1 MSSPGPVSARL
12 RADAMQADEMETA
25 ERTPAAPAT
34 VRLPRP
40 SLLAVVGAA
49 VVLWGLV
56 TGLRPLFDNS
66 FLTHLA
72 TGRLILDDGI
82 PRADPYSFTAPGHPW
97 VVQSWLASV
106 VYAGLER
113 QVGDWALVVLH
124 GAQTALLALLAWR
137 LTRPANSLIAR
148 IVAVSPVVA
157 LGGKLWSSRPLL
169 FGLTLF
175 AVTILLAEDDRRSPR
190 WLVPAGWVW
199 VNTHGSFPFGPI
211 YLGLRA
217 IGRRLDQ
224 RPPRRIVRL
233 FAFSVAGTVLGAL
246 NPLGLRLLLFP
257 VHLLGQ
263 RAVLSHVI
271 EWQSPD
277 FTKPE
282 NLIFLGHLLLALLL
296 LMCRPS
302 WEDGIVAAVF
312 GLLGAVALRNT
323 AVASFALAPVLA
335 RGLGRIGSIT
345 GERRSLPSTAAFAA
359 IAALG
364 LVLTIDAARGPA
376 FSLRS
381 YPVHELDWM
390 QRHDYLAGRVATQ
403 DFVGNLRTLRDGR
416 GRNVFFDD
424 RFDMY
429 PRAVGEASFDLL
441 AGRPDYQAI
450 LDRYRVDTVLWEKKL
465 PLAVV
470 LQADRRWSV
479 VHSTKSWVV
488 VTRAGRRSR

>member
-1 MSSPGPVSARL
+1 MPPAPAR
-12 RADAMQADEMETA
+12 
-25 ERTPAAPAT
+25 PAT
-34 VRLPRP
+34 VRLLRP

-49 VVLWGLV
+49 VVVWGLA
-56 TGLRPLFDNS
+56 TGLQPLFDNS

-82 PRADPYSFTAPGHPW
+82 PRADPYSFTAPGHAW
-97 VVQSWLASV
+97 VVQSWFASV
-106 VYAGLER
+106 IYAGLER
-113 QVGDWALVVLH
+113 GVGEWALLVLH
-124 GAQTALLALLAWR
+124 GAQTALLAALAWR
-137 LTRPANSLIAR
+137 LTRPAASLIAR
-148 IVAVSPVVA
+148 ILAVSPVVA

-175 AVTILLAEDDRRSPR
+175 AVTVLLAEDDRRSPR
-190 WLVPAGWVW
+190 WLLPSGWLW
-199 VNTHGSFPFGPI
+199 VNTHGSFPFGPL

-217 IGRRLDQ
+217 VGRRLDH
-224 RPPRRIVRL
+224 RPPGRL
-233 FAFSVAGTVLGAL
+233 LRLLAFSVAGTLLGAL

-257 VHLLGQ
+257 LHLLGQ
-263 RAVLSHVI
+263 RAVLAHVV

-282 NLIFLGHLLLALLL
+282 NLVFLVHLLLALLL
-296 LMCRPS
+296 LVRRPS
-302 WEDGIVAAVF
+302 WEDGIVAVGF

-345 GERRSLPSTAAFAA
+345 GERRSRLSGVAFAA
-359 IAALG
+359 VVALG
-364 LVLTIDAARGPA
+364 LVLTVDAASGPA
-376 FSLRS
+376 FSLKS
-381 YPVHELDWM
+381 YPVRELDWM
-390 QRHDYLAGRVATQ
+390 ERNRYLEGRVATQ

-429 PRAVGEASFDLL
+429 PRAVGEASYDLL
-441 AGRPDYQAI
+441 TGRPDYQAI

-470 LQADRRWSV
+470 LRADRRWRV
-479 VHSTKSWVV
+479 VHTTKSWVV
-488 VTRAGRRSR
+488 VTRAGARP

>member
-1 MSSPGPVSARL
+1 M
-12 RADAMQADEMETA
+12 
-25 ERTPAAPAT
+25 
-34 VRLPRP
+34 RLPRP
-40 SLLAVVGAA
+40 SLLGAVGAA
-49 VVLWGLV
+49 FVVWGLV

-66 FLTHLA
+66 FFTHLA
-72 TGRLILDDGI
+72 TGRLILDHGI

-113 QVGDWALVVLH
+113 GPGDWSLVVLH

-137 LTRPANSLIAR
+137 LTRPAGSLIAR
-148 IVAVSPVVA
+148 IIAVSPVVA

-175 AVTILLAEDDRRSPR
+175 ALTVLLAEDERWSLR
-190 WLVPAGWVW
+190 WLLPGGWVW

-211 YLGLRA
+211 YLGVRA
-217 IGRRLDQ
+217 LGRRLDRQ
-224 RPPRRIVRL
+224 PPGRL
-233 FAFSVAGTVLGAL
+233 PRLLAFSIVGTLLGAL
-246 NPLGLRLLLFP
+246 NPLGFRLLVFP

-277 FTKPE
+277 FSKPE
-282 NLIFLGHLLLALLL
+282 NLVFLAHLLLAVLL
-296 LMCRPS
+296 LMRRPS
-302 WEDGIVAAVF
+302 WEDGIVATVF
-312 GLLGAVALRNT
+312 GVLGVVAVRNT
-323 AVASFALAPVLA
+323 ALASFALAPVFA
-335 RGLGRIGSIT
+335 RGLGRVGSIT
-345 GERRSLPSTAAFAA
+345 GERRSTLSAAAFAA

-364 LVLTIDAARGPA
+364 LVLIVNAANGPA

-381 YPVHELDWM
+381 YPTSELAWM
-390 QRHDYLAGRVATQ
+390 RENGYLDGRVATQ
-403 DFVGNLRTLRDGR
+403 DFVGNLRTLQEGR

-441 AGRPDYQAI
+441 SGKPDYQAI

-465 PLAVV
+465 PLASV
-470 LQADRRWSV
+470 LRADRRWRV
-479 VHSTKSWVV
+479 VRITKSWVI
-488 VTRAGRRSR
+488 VTRTGR